1 MIYKYRKYKDID
13 AFINNAPKT
22 VKDEDYSILFKC
34 NGLDYQ
40 TGSFTNKC
48 FGCLFCVF
56 DNPQILHKFEAKWGN
71 DFIKDY
77 ARKSF
82 SGNPVLL
89 PNAKQCI
96 KNPIKNLE
104 FFTGVDETTNI
115 QPWASGLINH
125 MCTKSNRI
133 SMEVP
138 VFNMDYDRN
147 GRLDICSMTDSDLI
161 VMEAKISL
169 DDALKDERFVEQRYK
184 YPIEIA
190 KSTSYYTYLTLFGG
204 KETDLFPSSSP
215 FCSGKIGGKSDRF
228 YSVIIDNTI
237 PFISAT
243 ALWCLCCRFLVFG
256 NPYAWDIFLKETFS
270 NTDCIGLLSAGKVM
284 NNNGSIS
291 IVPF

>member
-13 AFINNAPKT
+13 SFVNNDPKT
-22 VKDEDYSILFKC
+22 KKDEDYSILFRC

-40 TGSFTNKC
+40 TNSFTSKC
-48 FGCLFCVF
+48 FGCLFCFF
-56 DNPQILHKFEAKWGN
+56 DNPLISHKFEAYWGN
-71 DFIKDY
+71 DFINEY
-77 ARKSF
+77 AHKSF
-82 SGNPVLL
+82 SGNPILL
-89 PNAKQCI
+89 PNAKQSI

-115 QPWASGLINH
+115 QPWASGLLNH

-147 GRLDICSMTDSDLI
+147 GRLDICSMTDIDLI
-161 VMEAKISL
+161 VMESKISL
-169 DDALKDERFVEQRYK
+169 DNALKDERFIEQRYK
-184 YPIEIA
+184 YTIEIA
-190 KSTSYYTYLTLFGG
+190 KSMSNYTYLTLFGG

-228 YSVIIDNTI
+228 YSIVIDNTI

-256 NPYAWDIFLKETFS
+256 NSYAWDVFLKETFS
-270 NTDCIGLLSAGKVM
+270 TPDCIGLLSAGKVM
-284 NNNGSIS
+284 NSNGSIS